1 MRRERLQDLL
11 LPALSVAV
19 TLALW
24 HMVVTGFD
32 IDAFV
37 LPAPADVIQA
47 LKVGYIDGRL
57 YPHIWFT
64 LRATMI
70 GLAIGLLVSLGFTAI
85 LTKALYGLTPAA
97 TPVFVAVIALLGG
110 VAMLACYL
118 PARRA
123 TKADPMVALRCE

>member
-19 TLALW
+19 TLVLW
-24 HMVVTGFD
+24 HIVVTGFD

-70 GLAIGLLVSLGFTAI
+70 GLAIGLVLNTCFRCQAASPGFLFI
-85 LTKALYGLTPAA
+85 SS
-97 TPVFVAVIALLGG
+97 
-110 VAMLACYL
+110 
-118 PARRA
+118 
-123 TKADPMVALRCE
+123 